1 MTACLRIAHPAFR
14 LHPPLMQ
21 HLHVAHLWMKNAEG
35 LALSR
40 EGSVEGIAA
49 EIRTSAVR
57 ELRVVSSALV
67 TGDGAMRNHH
77 GRDWAIGATALA
89 LAASTLG
96 IESIT
101 PLGYAVWLLYFM
113 AVAVTVFQSRPM
125 MPLAIAALACVLL
138 VIGYNIAPASN
149 NSAFSFVNRSI
160 GGTSFVLTAFVVM
173 QAIRARRQAEQALWL
188 QEGENAVALS
198 LQGEQAPHELA
209 ESTLGVLCAYV
220 GAPVGALYRLEGERL
235 TLTGGVALGA
245 DVPRELPLRSGQL
258 GETLRLGHAR
268 RVHGVDASHLP
279 ITSALGRSTPTELL
293 MAPVSA
299 DGKITGVIELGRV
312 AGAVQ
317 GDDALAL
324 VARCG
329 EAIGVALRTAV
340 LRMELLALLEE
351 TQRQGEELQTQQE
364 ELRVANEELEE
375 QSRSLQHSQV
385 NLEQQQAALEQTNVQ
400 LEERTQELEA
410 QRERLLGAQ
419 SDLVRNG
426 AELAAA
432 SRYKSEFLANMSHE
446 LRTPLNSSLI
456 LAKLLADNRD
466 GTLTAEQVKY
476 AQAIHSSNN
485 DLLALI
491 NDILDLSKIEA
502 GHVDLSDDVLA
513 TEGVLARL
521 RDTFEPLARQKG
533 LALEISADADAPV
546 QFVADSQRLQQILK
560 NLLANALKF
569 TEHGSVSLKVQARGP
584 NRIGFVVSDTGI
596 GIARDQT
603 DVIFEAFRQA
613 DGSTRRRFGGTGLG
627 LSISRD
633 LALRMGGSIQVES
646 EPGRGSCFTLALP
659 LDGAPAEAAQAPLPP
674 PVSVSPAPVVANPV
688 PTAIAPPPAATPPS
702 LPSAPAVEDDRQQR
716 LRPGRLILAVE
727 DDVAFGRALVQ
738 LAHELDFD
746 CVVASTAE
754 EALVMAPQLR
764 PSGILLDIGLPD
776 ISGLSVLERLKRD
789 PATRHIP
796 VHVVSALERTQVA
809 MELGAVGFLIKP
821 ASRERLVSAI
831 EQLEQTSAR
840 AMRRLLIVEDD
851 HELRENLQRLL
862 ARDQLE
868 IIAAGSVA
876 EAIDQLVGVTF
887 DCMVMDLALPD
898 GSGYDLLERMAGHD
912 AVAFPPVIVY
922 TGRALTRDEEQ
933 RLRRYSKSII
943 IKGARSP
950 ERLLDEVTLFLHSVE
965 ASLPSNQQ
973 RLLREARRR
982 DAVLDGRTVLLAED
996 DVRNIFALSSVL
1008 EPLGV
1013 TLEIARNGREA
1024 LDRLAV
1030 QEIDLVLMDIMMPE
1044 MDGLTAMREIR
1055 RNPQW
1060 QDLPIIALT
1069 AKAMAD
1075 DREHCLEAGAND
1087 YIAKPIDIDKLVS
1100 LCRVWCA
1107 RQ

>member
-1 MTACLRIAHPAFR
+1 
-14 LHPPLMQ
+14 
-21 HLHVAHLWMKNAEG
+21 MKQA
-35 LALSR
+35 
-40 EGSVEGIAA
+40 
-49 EIRTSAVR
+49 T
-57 ELRVVSSALV
+57 
-67 TGDGAMRNHH
+67 
-77 GRDWAIGATALA
+77 GRDAAIGATAIALA
-89 LAASTLG
+89 LATIGL
-96 IESIT
+96 ESIT

-113 AVAVTVFQSRPM
+113 AVAVTVFQNRAALPV
-125 MPLAIAALACVLL
+125 AIALLSCVLL
-138 VIGYNIAPASN
+138 VIGYNIAPSSN

-160 GGTSFVLTAFVVM
+160 GGTCFMLTALVVM
-173 QAIRARRQAEQALWL
+173 QAIRARRQAEVALWL
-188 QEGENAVALS
+188 QEGENGVALS

-209 ESTLGVLCAYV
+209 RSAMGVLCSYTD
-220 GAPVGALYRLEGERL
+220 APVGVLYRLDGERL
-235 TLTGGVALGA
+235 VLCGGAALPP
-245 DVPRELPLRSGQL
+245 DVPRELPASQGQL
-258 GETLRLGHAR
+258 GETLRLAVPR
-268 RVHGVDASHLP
+268 RIQGVDASHLS
-279 ITSALGRSTPTELL
+279 IASALGRSAPHELL
-293 MAPVSA
+293 MAPVSV
-299 DGKITGVIELGRV
+299 DGRV
-312 AGAVQ
+312 VGVLEIGRIAGPHHD
-317 GDDALAL
+317 GSALEL
-324 VARCG
+324 LRRCG
-329 EAIGVALRTAV
+329 ETIGVALRTAL
-340 LRMELLALLEE
+340 LRAELIELLEE
-351 TQRQGEELQTQQE
+351 TQRQGEELQAQQE

-375 QSRSLQHSQV
+375 QSRSLQQSQV
-385 NLEQQQAALEQTNVQ
+385 NLEQQQAELEQTNVQ
-400 LEERTQELEA
+400 LEERTHELEA
-410 QRERLLGAQ
+410 QRQHLLAAQ
-419 SDLVRNG
+419 ADLLRSG
-426 AELAAA
+426 AELASA

-502 GHVDLSDDVLA
+502 GHVELADDTLT
-513 TEGVLARL
+513 TESLLTRL
-521 RDTFEPLARQKG
+521 RETFEPLARQKG
-533 LALEISADADAPV
+533 LQLEIGSDPGAPA
-546 QFVADSQRLQQILK
+546 QFVADGQRLQQILK

-569 TEHGSVSLKVQARGP
+569 TEYGSVSLRVQAHGP
-584 NRIGFVVSDTGI
+584 RRLRFVVNDTGI

-603 DVIFEAFRQA
+603 EVIFEAFRQA

-633 LALRMGGSIQVES
+633 LALRMGGGISVES
-646 EPGRGSCFTLALP
+646 EPGRGSCFTLELP
-659 LDGAPAEAAQAPLPP
+659 TDGAPADAAQAPLPP
-674 PVSVSPAPVVANPV
+674 PVHGRVEEAMQDIAARAENAAPAA
-688 PTAIAPPPAATPPS
+688 APPAAAS
-702 LPSAPAVEDDRQQR
+702 VDDDRGQR
-716 LRPGRLILAVE
+716 RRPGRLILVVE
-727 DDVAFGRALVQ
+727 DDIEFARALVN

-746 CVVASTAE
+746 CVAATTAE
-754 EALVMAPQLR
+754 EGLALAAELR

-776 ISGLSVLERLKRD
+776 VSGLSVLERLKRD

-796 VHVVSALERTQVA
+796 VHVVSALERGQVA

-821 ASRERLVSAI
+821 ATRERLASAI
-831 EQLEQTSAR
+831 AQLEETSAR
-840 AMRRLLIVEDD
+840 AVRRLLIVEDD
-851 HELRENLQRLL
+851 ESLRENLQRLL

-868 IIAAGSVA
+868 IVGVGTIA
-876 EAIDQLVGVTF
+876 EAIDQLTGTPF
-887 DCMVMDLALPD
+887 DCMITDLALPD

-965 ASLPSNQQ
+965 ASLPSDQQ

-1013 TLEIARNGREA
+1013 NLEIARNGREA
-1024 LDRLAV
+1024 LERLAEREV
-1030 QEIDLVLMDIMMPE
+1030 DLVLMDIMMPE
-1044 MDGLTAMREIR
+1044 MDGLAAMREIR
-1055 RNPQW
+1055 RKPEW
-1060 QDLPIIALT
+1060 QSLPVIALT

-1075 DREHCLEAGAND
+1075 DREHCLAAGAND
-1087 YIAKPIDIDKLVS
+1087 YIAKPIDVDKLVS